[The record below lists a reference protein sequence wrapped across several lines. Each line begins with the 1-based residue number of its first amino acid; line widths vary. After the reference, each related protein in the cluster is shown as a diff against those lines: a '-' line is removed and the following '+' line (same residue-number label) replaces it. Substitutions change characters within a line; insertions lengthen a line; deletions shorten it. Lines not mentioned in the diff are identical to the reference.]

1 MLPSTWSMGGRRTCR
16 RTGTL
21 ACSSPLSYGIQ
32 TTQTYISQTV
42 KPLPGHF
49 QLETWANLDVGATHR
64 FNAEDSDWGFTR
76 FCELRKL
83 FQHVHDD
90 RGVPLVDNQEAC
102 LTAYVRVVKDPTGV
116 LWHNFQKYVYPH
128 YLSSYPYS

>member
-1 MLPSTWSMGGRRTCR
+1 MPENWY
-16 RTGTL
+16 
-21 ACSSPLSYGIQ
+21 ACVQFALVLWNPNHPDI
-32 TTQTYISQTV
+32 YISNS
-42 KPLPGHF
+42 KASPGPFF

-64 FNAEDSDWGFTR
+64 FNAEESDWGFTR

-116 LWHNFQKYVYPH
+116 LWHNFQKYIWPP
-128 YLSSYPYS
+128 YLGNCLYS

>member
-1 MLPSTWSMGGRRTCR
+1 MPPFTWSMGGRRTCR

-21 ACSSPLSYGIQ
+21 ACNLPWSYGIR

-42 KPLPGHF
+42 KPPLDHF
-49 QLETWANLDVGATHR
+49 QLETWANLGVGATHR
-64 FNAEDSDWGFTR
+64 FNAEESDWGFTR

-116 LWHNFQKYVYPH
+116 LWHNFQKYVCSPI
-128 YLSSYPYS
+128 SW